1 MDCTQCNFTCSKE
14 AYLEMKLVFLH
25 PNWVPL
31 SRIIVSLQEQIKK
44 DFEIVNIFNSPCIKD
59 LVDFK
64 QRCHVFIE
72 YYYNRKKRN
81 SSRIELQAWEKRI
94 NFPLMEILYADVD
107 RNSPYSNYRKIYEEI
122 MLAYIEFFDNIFR
135 KEKLDFIISEPVA
148 NIFSFLAYLIGK
160 LYNVYYRGIESARF
174 PNRFGIVKDIYGYNR
189 QRTELFEKDTYILN
203 QESLNYL
210 SKLDIMQPDYV
221 KGQGRLPPLITKEMI
236 QKAVSY
242 TICNIKY
249 YKYNRIDPAGGGI
262 SFSTQFYF
270 TKRRIQRIFNWY
282 ATKSKGLYKRPDTG
296 SEQGYFLFPLQYQP
310 EASTLILAPNFS
322 NQYEVIRNIAISLPI
337 GIKLYV
343 KEHKTFL
350 GTRGPKFYKKILIF
364 PNVELVDP
372 FINTVK
378 LVKNSFGVITITST
392 VGYETLL
399 LNKPVICLGN
409 VFYDFHPLCFKVTAY
424 PKLKE
429 VLRNIVDGKIEVDPS
444 WPSRFLYAYY
454 ETTWSGTFNYM
465 DPNSF
470 LPANIEKI
478 SKGLKSTLS
487 KDKIEKC

>member
-1 MDCTQCNFTCSKE
+1 M
-14 AYLEMKLVFLH
+14 
-25 PNWVPL
+25 
-31 SRIIVSLQEQIKK
+31 VSLQEQMKN
-44 DFEIVNIFNSPCIKD
+44 DFEIVNILNSPCMKG

-72 YYYNRKKRN
+72 YYYNRKKKRS

-107 RNSPYSNYRKIYEEI
+107 RYSYGNYRKIYEEI

-135 KEKLDFIISEPVA
+135 KEKIGFIISEPVA
-148 NIFSFLAYLIGK
+148 GTFSFLAHLIGK

-174 PNRFGIVKDIYGYNR
+174 PNRFDILKNIYGHNQ
-189 QRTELFEKDTYILN
+189 QRAELFEKGTHTLN
-203 QESLNYL
+203 QDSLNYL

-221 KGQGRLPPLITKEMI
+221 KGQDRLPPLITKKMI
-236 QKAVSY
+236 RKAISY
-242 TICNIKY
+242 IRCNIKY

-262 SFSTQFYF
+262 SFSTQLHFA
-270 TKRRIQRIFNWY
+270 KKRIQRIFDWY
-282 ATKSKGLYKRPDTG
+282 ITKSKGLYERPDTE

-310 EASTLILAPNFS
+310 EASTLILAPNFC

-350 GTRGPKFYKKILIF
+350 GTRGPNFYKKILAF

-372 FINTVK
+372 FMNTVK
-378 LVKNSFGVITITST
+378 LIRNSLRVITITST
-392 VGYETLL
+392 VGYEALL

-409 VFYDFHPLCFKVTAY
+409 VFYDFHPLCFKVTTY

-429 VLRNIVDGKIEVDPS
+429 VLRSIVDGKIEVDPS
-444 WPSRFLYAYY
+444 WPSRFLYAYH

-470 LPANIEKI
+470 LPENIEKI

-487 KDKIEKC
+487 RDKIERY